1 VSWAIR
7 AHQALRFFPD
17 ESVGYAYPDN
27 YRTLFGVAPS
37 KLKDDYAQWLLD
49 EPSVNFAVSTNECC
63 DAGISHLGIQVDD
76 DAGLAGITA
85 ALAEAEQT
93 IFEEKENLC
102 CYARGNKTWASDPD
116 GVVWETFH
124 RLGQPELSSSRRWP
138 GQGWLCSVGRH
149 PHTRRRRSAGPNHC
163 HRIRGPRRP

>member
-1 VSWAIR
+1 MKRLHVHLHVEDLEKSV
-7 AHQALRFFPD
+7 RF
-17 ESVGYAYPDN
+17 

-49 EPSVNFAVSTNECC
+49 DPSVNFAVSTNECC

-124 RLGQPELSSSRRWP
+124 RLGHSETMGRDEARDAEIGALHERA
-138 GQGWLCSVGRH
+138 SV
-149 PHTRRRRSAGPNHC
+149 
-163 HRIRGPRRP
+163 

>member
-1 VSWAIR
+1 MKRLHVHLHVEDLEKSV
-7 AHQALRFFPD
+7 RF
-17 ESVGYAYPDN
+17 
-27 YRTLFGVAPS
+27 YRTLFGAAPS

-124 RLGQPELSSSRRWP
+124 RLGHSETMGRDEARDAEIGALHGRA
-138 GQGWLCSVGRH
+138 SV
-149 PHTRRRRSAGPNHC
+149 
-163 HRIRGPRRP
+163 

>member
-1 VSWAIR
+1 MKRLHVHLHVEDLEKSV
-7 AHQALRFFPD
+7 RF
-17 ESVGYAYPDN
+17 

-124 RLGQPELSSSRRWP
+124 RLGHSETMGRDEARDAEIGALHGRA
-138 GQGWLCSVGRH
+138 SV
-149 PHTRRRRSAGPNHC
+149 
-163 HRIRGPRRP
+163 

>member
-1 VSWAIR
+1 MKRLHVHLHVEELEKSV
-7 AHQALRFFPD
+7 RF
-17 ESVGYAYPDN
+17 

-49 EPSVNFAVSTNECC
+49 EPSVNFAVSTKACC

-76 DAGLAGITA
+76 DASLAVITA

-102 CYARGNKTWASDPD
+102 CYARGNKAWASDPD

-124 RLGQPELSSSRRWP
+124 RLGHSETMGRDDTRDAGIEALQESASLRRFP
-138 GQGWLCSVGRH
+138 V
-149 PHTRRRRSAGPNHC
+149 TKA
-163 HRIRGPRRP
+163 

>member
-1 VSWAIR
+1 MKRLHVHLHVEDLEKSIR
-7 AHQALRFFPD
+7 F
-17 ESVGYAYPDN
+17 

-116 GVVWETFH
+116 GVLWETFH
-124 RLGQPELSSSRRWP
+124 RLGHSETMGRDEARDAEIGALHGRA
-138 GQGWLCSVGRH
+138 SV
-149 PHTRRRRSAGPNHC
+149 
-163 HRIRGPRRP
+163 

>member
-1 VSWAIR
+1 MKRLHVHLHVEDLEKSV
-7 AHQALRFFPD
+7 RF
-17 ESVGYAYPDN
+17 

-124 RLGQPELSSSRRWP
+124 RLGHSETMGRDEARDAEIGALHERA
-138 GQGWLCSVGRH
+138 SV
-149 PHTRRRRSAGPNHC
+149 
-163 HRIRGPRRP
+163 

>member
-1 VSWAIR
+1 MKRLHVHLHVEDLEKSIR
-7 AHQALRFFPD
+7 F
-17 ESVGYAYPDN
+17 

-124 RLGQPELSSSRRWP
+124 RLGHSETMGRDEARDAEIGALHGRA
-138 GQGWLCSVGRH
+138 SV
-149 PHTRRRRSAGPNHC
+149 
-163 HRIRGPRRP
+163 

>member
-1 VSWAIR
+1 MKRLHVHLHVEDLEKSV
-7 AHQALRFFPD
+7 RF
-17 ESVGYAYPDN
+17 

-37 KLKDDYAQWLLD
+37 KLKNDYAQWLLD
-49 EPSVNFAVSTNECC
+49 EPSVNFAVSTKECC

-76 DAGLAGITA
+76 DEDLAGITA
-85 ALAEAEQT
+85 ALTEAEQT

-124 RLGQPELSSSRRWP
+124 RLGHSETM
-138 GQGWLCSVGRH
+138 GRDE
-149 PHTRRRRSAGPNHC
+149 TRDAEIGALHEEASPQ
-163 HRIRGPRRP
+163 RRPVTKA

>member
-1 VSWAIR
+1 MKRLHVHLHVEDLEKSIR
-7 AHQALRFFPD
+7 F
-17 ESVGYAYPDN
+17 

-124 RLGQPELSSSRRWP
+124 RLGHSETMGRDEARDAEIGALHERA
-138 GQGWLCSVGRH
+138 SV
-149 PHTRRRRSAGPNHC
+149 
-163 HRIRGPRRP
+163 

>member
-1 VSWAIR
+1 MKRLHVHLHVEDLEKSV
-7 AHQALRFFPD
+7 RF
-17 ESVGYAYPDN
+17 

-76 DAGLAGITA
+76 DASLAGITA

-124 RLGQPELSSSRRWP
+124 RLGHSETM
-138 GQGWLCSVGRH
+138 GRDEARDAEIGALH
-149 PHTRRRRSAGPNHC
+149 GRASG
-163 HRIRGPRRP
+163 